1 MAKDKKI
8 IVFVDGIGRTI
19 YGEEVSNTKEG
30 LTVKNPAIINVVP
43 NQQTGQ
49 LQVQVLPFFFN
60 EFLEKKEQS
69 ETQWRFPGDSVTIGV
84 DVDLDS
90 KLVEQYEKM
99 FNPSLIVTPGEPTIA
114 TPGEA
119 QKGAGAAKVVKLFDE

>member
-1 MAKDKKI
+1 MADKKEI

-19 YGEEVSNTKEG
+19 YGEQVSSNKEVVK
-30 LTVKNPAIINVVP
+30 VKNPAIINVVP

-60 EFLEKKEQS
+60 EFLKEKDKDDTVWS
-69 ETQWRFPGDSVTIGV
+69 FNKGNIAFGD
-84 DVDLDS
+84 DVNLDD

-99 FNPSLIVTPGEPTIA
+99 FNPSAIITPDQPTIA
-114 TPGEA
+114 TPAEA
-119 QKGAGAAKVVKLFDE
+119 AQSAGQAKVVKLFDE